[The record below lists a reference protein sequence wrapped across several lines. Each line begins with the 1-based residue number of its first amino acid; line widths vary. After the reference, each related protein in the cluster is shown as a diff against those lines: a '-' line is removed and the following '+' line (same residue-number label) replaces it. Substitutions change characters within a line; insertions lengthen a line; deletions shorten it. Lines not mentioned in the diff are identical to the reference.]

1 MLKKFTKEEREDLKN
16 KYHSEPLFIAAET
29 VCSFFDNRLQ
39 AYVLWPE
46 DYFNE
51 AAVIIDDIKQ
61 NGDEFIPEIS
71 KLWKNTY
78 PRFREYDKT
87 VPDNEIKLAT
97 TIVLSIVAL
106 ILNLSDDTTHQSMAR
121 LIMDTVRNHFTEEWE
136 KTFAELGNECNRFS
150 KPLRKWIND
159 YMQLNNTQYISDDI
173 EELFAPA
180 PKIKKSPKKEILFT
194 IENMTFALGSA
205 LNGHIVLLYHAMR
218 KSNWIDKDTKPD
230 DFTNLFCG
238 KTCQCRIKVGDIGT
252 DNIYALFN
260 AMIDNGFIK
269 LPEGYGMESIV
280 RSHFSKKDGSYIA
293 KNRSKPSKKSASKIT
308 EFCLIMD
315 IQTDNY
321 D

>member
-1 MLKKFTKEEREDLKN
+1 MLKKFTREEREDLKN
-16 KYHSEPLFIAAET
+16 KYKSEPLFIAAET

-39 AYVLWPE
+39 AYVLWTE

-51 AAVIIDDIKQ
+51 AAVIIDNIKQ

-87 VPDNEIKLAT
+87 VPDDEIKLAT
-97 TIVLSIVAL
+97 TIVLSIAAL
-106 ILNLSDDTTHQSMAR
+106 VLYLSDDKTHQKMAC
-121 LIMDTVRNHFTEEWE
+121 LIMNVVRDCNEKEWE

-159 YMQLNNTQYISDDI
+159 YMQLDNTQYISDDI
-173 EELFAPA
+173 EELFVPLHK
-180 PKIKKSPKKEILFT
+180 PKKSPKKEIPFT
-194 IENMTFALGSA
+194 IENMTFALGST
-205 LNGHIVLLYHAMR
+205 LIGNITLLYRAMR
-218 KSNWIDKDTKPD
+218 ESKWIDEDTKPD

-238 KTCQCRIKVGDIGT
+238 KTCPCRIKVGNVGT

-260 AMIDNGFIK
+260 AMIDGKYIK
-269 LPEGYGMESIV
+269 LPEGYGMELIV
-280 RSHFSKKDGSYIA
+280 RSHFINKDDSHIA
-293 KNRSKPSKKSASKIT
+293 KNSSKPSKKAASKIK
-308 EFCLIMD
+308 EFCQILAYKPD
-315 IQTDNY
+315 FY